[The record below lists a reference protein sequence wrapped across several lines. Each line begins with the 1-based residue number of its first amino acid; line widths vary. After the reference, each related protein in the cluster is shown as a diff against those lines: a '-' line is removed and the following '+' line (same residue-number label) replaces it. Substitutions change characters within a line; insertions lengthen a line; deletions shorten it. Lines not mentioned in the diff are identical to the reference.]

1 MKRTKGGPG
10 QVAQLVRASSSYA
23 KVTGSIDRNKFKRQ
37 KKGEQTVHRKR
48 CMEGLQTN
56 EKILNIF
63 TVREMQTK
71 TTLKHQFSSIKITKI
86 QKNKMVLH
94 QGRGFDPAKPLLG
107 NCCEVTT

>member
-1 MKRTKGGPG
+1 MPRS
-10 QVAQLVRASSSYA
+10 LVQSTETNLKDKK
-23 KVTGSIDRNKFKRQ
+23 KVNRRFTEKDVWKAFK
-37 KKGEQTVHRKR
+37 
-48 CMEGLQTN
+48 QTN